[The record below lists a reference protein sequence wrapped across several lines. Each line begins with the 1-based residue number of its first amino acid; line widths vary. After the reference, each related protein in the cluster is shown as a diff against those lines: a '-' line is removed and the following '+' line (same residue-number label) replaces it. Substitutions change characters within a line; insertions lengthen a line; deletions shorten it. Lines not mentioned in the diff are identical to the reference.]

1 METPL
6 GAPPASAELV
16 SHRPPG
22 ALVYALPTR
31 FLWGFFVDS
40 LHRKKTWSDFPKI
53 CFRFFEK
60 IFFKKLKKYF
70 RKNLIKIIFDPVSPQ
85 KKLEESGQAARTAA
99 PVEVYGPCLQGSPQ
113 ELSEESPEGFFT
125 PPQYCPHSVPIVSP

>member
-6 GAPPASAELV
+6 GAPPASAEFV

-22 ALVYALPTR
+22 ALLCALPIR

-53 CFRFFEK
+53 FFRLFEK

-70 RKNLIKIIFDPVSPQ
+70 RKNLIKNNFRSSEST
-85 KKLEESGQAARTAA
+85 KKARRKRAGSSHSSARRGLWTLPAGLAARTLRGESRRVFHTA
-99 PVEVYGPCLQGSPQ
+99 PILSP
-113 ELSEESPEGFFT
+113 
-125 PPQYCPHSVPIVSP
+125 